1 MVENMGGFVCPK
13 CGEVVDIFP
22 PGGGEALAK
31 EMNVNFLGRI
41 PIDPEVVRAGDEGY
55 VYVKVHHE
63 SEAAKAMGRIVKP
76 ILAMSGSLQDGTK
89 APTAAQPQSPVTS
102 EGEKATMKIAVPVA
116 NGLLCMHFGHCEQFA
131 MVSVDEKTKTVL
143 GTEFLNPPP
152 HEPGVLPK
160 WVADQGAHLV
170 ITGGMGA
177 RAQSLFTDA
186 GVKVLVGAQG
196 GSPEEL
202 ATAYLNGTLKT
213 GQNICDH

>member
-1 MVENMGGFVCPK
+1 
-13 CGEVVDIFP
+13 
-22 PGGGEALAK
+22 
-31 EMNVNFLGRI
+31 
-41 PIDPEVVRAGDEGY
+41 
-55 VYVKVHHE
+55 
-63 SEAAKAMGRIVKP
+63 
-76 ILAMSGSLQDGTK
+76 
-89 APTAAQPQSPVTS
+89 
-102 EGEKATMKIAVPVA
+102 MKIAVPVA

-131 MVSVDEKTKTVL
+131 LVSVDETTKTVL

-202 ATAYLNGTLKT
+202 AAAYLNGTLKT